1 MPDENPNEQLRH
13 WDAMERETIYV
24 MTDPDRWPAI
34 WSVADLGR
42 ELETNDPDAVL
53 RPLVNAGLVH
63 RIAGGFVFASA
74 SAFKMVALVGQV
86 V

>member
-1 MPDENPNEQLRH
+1 MPDDNPNEQLRH
-13 WDAMERETIYV
+13 WDALEREAVYV
-24 MTDPDRWPAI
+24 MTDPQRYAPI

-42 ELETNDPDAVL
+42 ELETRDPDAVL

-63 RIAGGFVFASA
+63 RIGNDVVFASA